1 MKYDN
6 IAKYAAKWWADK
18 IGGNTIHDNGDDTF
32 GSVLAGLLADSMIK
46 KPSAE
51 QLESYRVLLAK
62 EILKVLEKRGTMS
75 LSCDYSPDG
84 ILIEAAKTSGIELSN
99 YPWKT
104 NMRIDDNK
112 IRVSEGYGAPY
123 ELIYGEDYDWS
134 EER

>member
-18 IGGNTIHDNGDDTF
+18 IGGNAIHDNGDDTF

-46 KPSAE
+46 KPSVE
-51 QLESYRVLLAK
+51 QLESYRALLAK
-62 EILKVLEKRGTMS
+62 EILKVLEKRGAMS

-84 ILIEAAKTSGIELSN
+84 ILIEAAKASGIELAN

-123 ELIYGEDYDWS
+123 ALIYDKDYDWS

>member
-18 IGGNTIHDNGDDTF
+18 IGGNTIHDNGDDSF

-46 KPSAE
+46 NPSVE
-51 QLESYRVLLAK
+51 QLKSYRAFLAK
-62 EILKVLEKRGTMS
+62 EILKVLEKRGSMF
-75 LSCDYSPDG
+75 LSCDYSPDV
-84 ILIEAAKTSGIELSN
+84 ILIEAAKASGIELAN

-112 IRVSEGYGAPY
+112 IRVSEGYGELY
-123 ELIYGEDYDWS
+123 TLIYDEDYDWS